1 MDAEAR
7 ALCEYVRNVIDEAL
21 HDLDPAR
28 VRARK
33 RLHAMLARCAN
44 VTEYDSGRQPA
55 KQAKPNSPNLW
66 LQFIAALEPVNP
78 LPLE

>member
-1 MDAEAR
+1 MDTEAR
-7 ALCEYVRNVIDEAL
+7 ALCEYVRNVIDEVL

-28 VRARK
+28 VRARR

-44 VTEYDSGRQPA
+44 VTEYDSQPA
-55 KQAKPNSPNLW
+55 RQAKPNLPNPW